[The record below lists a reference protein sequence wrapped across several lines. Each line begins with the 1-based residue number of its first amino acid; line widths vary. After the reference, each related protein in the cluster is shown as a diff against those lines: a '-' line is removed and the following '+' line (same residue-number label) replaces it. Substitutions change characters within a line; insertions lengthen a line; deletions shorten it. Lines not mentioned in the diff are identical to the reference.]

1 MKKIVMILAMVI
13 FAIGSDLKP
22 KDFDEYLSGF
32 NTQEIGNMKINSA
45 DMLEMVKDG
54 FAILLDIRFTQ
65 KIEAWSIPFAKNIPL
80 HELPNRLNE
89 LPRDKLIITACPH
102 NDRANMAR
110 IYLTMKGYNV
120 KYLNDGLLKTVDS
133 LRGGSAINFIREL
146 KENK

>member
-1 MKKIVMILAMVI
+1 MKKIVMLLAMTI
-13 FAIGSDLKP
+13 FAIGADLKP
-22 KDFDEYLSGF
+22 KDFDQYLKDF

-45 DMLEMVKDG
+45 DMLEMVKNR
-54 FAILLDIRFTQ
+54 FAILLDIRFAQ
-65 KIEAWSIPFAKNIPL
+65 EVEAWSIPFAKNIPL

-133 LRGGSAINFIREL
+133 LKGDSAIKFIKEL

>member
-1 MKKIVMILAMVI
+1 MKKIVILLAVAI
-13 FAIGSDLKP
+13 FATGADLKP
-22 KDFDEYLSGF
+22 KDFDEYLKGF
-32 NTQEIGNMKINSA
+32 NTQEIGNMKINSTN
-45 DMLEMVKDG
+45 MLEMIKNG

-65 KIEAWSIPFAKNIPL
+65 EVEAWSIPFAKNIPL

-133 LRGGSAINFIREL
+133 LKGESAIKFIREL